1 MLPDYSE
8 TKRLFGR
15 FFQTYARRKA
25 RAISPFAAVQ
35 TRYLHEGRGMRV
47 MRADES
53 ESNTEVRQLSSEMV
67 MKFEEIPT
75 MTFEKAV
82 EKYDAMILDMVR
94 KQTGFALERLNEDI
108 PKSQSV
114 HAKGKKLD
122 AEIILEMLETIQLEF
137 YPDGSPHE
145 LHVIGGLFTPERL
158 NAVDDEFNSNPELQT
173 RRDEL
178 IARKREEWRAR
189 EADRKLVG

>member
-35 TRYLHEGRGMRV
+35 TRYLHEGRGMKV

-53 ESNTEVRQLSSEMV
+53 ESNTEVQELSSEMEI
-67 MKFEEIPT
+67 KFDEIPD

-82 EKYDAMILDMVR
+82 AKYDEMILDMVR

-114 HAKGKKLD
+114 DTKGKKLD
-122 AEIILEMLETIQLEF
+122 AEIILEMME
-137 YPDGSPHE
+137 
-145 LHVIGGLFTPERL
+145 
-158 NAVDDEFNSNPELQT
+158 
-173 RRDEL
+173 
-178 IARKREEWRAR
+178 K
-189 EADRKLVG
+189 